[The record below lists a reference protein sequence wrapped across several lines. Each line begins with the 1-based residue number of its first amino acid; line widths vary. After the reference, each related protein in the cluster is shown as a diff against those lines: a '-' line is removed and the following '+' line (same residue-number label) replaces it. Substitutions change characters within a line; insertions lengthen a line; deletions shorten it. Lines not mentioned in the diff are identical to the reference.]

1 VPQGAG
7 VEHQLRTQPP
17 QSVTSGDAVV
27 EAGITDAHGTLEPA
41 PGGEVVL
48 SVPSPEALRREPEE
62 VHRVIAEA
70 GPGAEPLI
78 LIVEDAEELRDDEL
92 RVALAAAARS
102 PRPVILRVIRGG

>member
-1 VPQGAG
+1 
-7 VEHQLRTQPP
+7 
-17 QSVTSGDAVV
+17 
-27 EAGITDAHGTLEPA
+27 
-41 PGGEVVL
+41 
-48 SVPSPEALRREPEE
+48 
-62 VHRVIAEA
+62 VIAGA